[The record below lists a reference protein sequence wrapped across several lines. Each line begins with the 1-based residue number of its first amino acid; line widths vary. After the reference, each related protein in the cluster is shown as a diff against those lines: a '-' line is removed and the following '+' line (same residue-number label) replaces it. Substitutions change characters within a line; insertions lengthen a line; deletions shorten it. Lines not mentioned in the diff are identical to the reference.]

1 MPGLPHTVMR
11 PDIDEIHLVMLA
23 LYDYADDYGVSPAQ
37 ARIMLRE
44 AVELA
49 GDIADADAD
58 ETSQMLAD
66 VLAKHTTH

>member
-1 MPGLPHTVMR
+1 MPGSHTPSML
-11 PDIDEIHLVMLA
+11 PDIDEIHLVLLA

-66 VLAKHTTH
+66 VLAKKTTH